1 MKATRRDFL
10 KTAVGASALVSLTRL
25 APSFLCR
32 TASAADSQGAGGKG
46 TSLVVV
52 QLSGGNDGLNC
63 IVPYANDVYARSRTT
78 LRLTASDVLRVND
91 DWGFHPEMK
100 ECRALFDEGLFA
112 AVQGVGYDKS
122 SREHPDAERD
132 WHTAKPGDRRCQ
144 TGWIGRFADGVCD
157 LHPGTAPAAM
167 VSNVTRPLGLISER
181 AIIPTLRST
190 ADAMIKA
197 ETHAAAHSE
206 ARRLIGSAGVETLN
220 PMLDLVR
227 SSSLDARKATRAI
240 LDASPG
246 SNAGYPDTRLAANLR
261 DVATLIRAGAGF
273 RVFYTVLGGDGFGGF
288 DNHAFQKDHHASLLR
303 ELSGAIGAFIR
314 DLDRDG
320 LSSNVMLMTI
330 SEFGRTLTENG
341 RHGTNHGAAA
351 PLFLAG
357 GALRGGLIGAPP
369 DLQDLEGDAPRSQ
382 IDFRQVYAT
391 VLERWLGCDPMPI
404 IGQRFEPLELLR
416 APSDAA

>member
-1 MKATRRDFL
+1 M
-10 KTAVGASALVSLTRL
+10 
-25 APSFLCR
+25 
-32 TASAADSQGAGGKG
+32 
-46 TSLVVV
+46 
-52 QLSGGNDGLNC
+52 
-63 IVPYANDVYARSRTT
+63 
-78 LRLTASDVLRVND
+78 
-91 DWGFHPEMK
+91 
-100 ECRALFDEGLFA
+100 
-112 AVQGVGYDKS
+112 
-122 SREHPDAERD
+122 
-132 WHTAKPGDRRCQ
+132 
-144 TGWIGRFADGVCD
+144 
-157 LHPGTAPAAM
+157 
-167 VSNVTRPLGLISER
+167 
-181 AIIPTLRST
+181 
-190 ADAMIKA
+190 
-197 ETHAAAHSE
+197 
-206 ARRLIGSAGVETLN
+206 
-220 PMLDLVR
+220 
-227 SSSLDARKATRAI
+227 
-240 LDASPG
+240 
-246 SNAGYPDTRLAANLR
+246 
-261 DVATLIRAGAGF
+261 
-273 RVFYTVLGGDGFGGF
+273 
-288 DNHAFQKDHHASLLR
+288 R